1 LRVLGSVVS
10 LLLAALSALEIA
22 SPPHEARDLFH
33 ASLAALAALGAAA
46 MAIRARPAPA
56 PELRALRKGLELLRG
71 FDAAVLVLGDAA
83 GRILFVNDVA
93 AEVYGRTREELLGM
107 QLADLRHAS
116 DPSAPGPWR
125 AADVDDPRRTLG
137 AVHERA
143 DGTPFPVEISSQ
155 ALVLDG
161 RPHSFTVIHDVTEER
176 LAHAA
181 MAEGFA
187 QHRAIF
193 RSVPMVQFSLDADGR
208 FTTLEGRGL
217 EGLKVGPDE
226 LVGRSLFELAQ
237 ELPGLVACFARAL
250 RGEVF
255 SAASTIGAR
264 SFDVHWAP
272 LAEESGSI
280 RGVTGVALDV
290 TARVAA
296 ERARK
301 ETEAQLVA
309 AERLASMG
317 RLAAGVAHEI
327 NNPLAFVMSN
337 LELASER
344 IQGSGDEELV
354 ALVGEARLGAERV
367 RDIVRDLRVFARSD
381 GEAGGGCD
389 AANVARVS
397 LAMARNELRHRA
409 RVETQFEEVG
419 PVAIPERQLGQILV
433 NLLVNAAHAIR
444 EGAARENVIRL
455 AVRSDGPSVLIELRD
470 SGCGMRPEVR
480 DRIFEPFFTTKQ
492 GEGMG
497 LGLALCKTMVQEAGG
512 RIAVESAPGEGS
524 TFRVWLPTVE
534 AVAATSVTTPVP
546 RAATADSATRPRRPA
561 AVEPLVRSKL
571 LVVDDE
577 PLIGR
582 TVARALAEHDV
593 DYVPDAREALS
604 LLLCDGVRYDAVICD
619 LMMPEMSGM
628 DLAQRL
634 VDASHELS
642 KRIVFLTGG
651 AFTDR
656 ARAFVALTHAPV
668 LHKPFERQHL
678 KECVASVIRGG

>member
-1 LRVLGSVVS
+1 VAG
-10 LLLAALSALEIA
+10 I
-22 SPPHEARDLFH
+22 
-33 ASLAALAALGAAA
+33 GAAA
-46 MAIRARPAPA
+46 MAIRAWPVPT

-71 FDAAVLVLGDAA
+71 FDAAVLVLGDLG

-93 AEVYGRTREELLGM
+93 AEVYGRSREELLSLR
-107 QLADLRHAS
+107 LADLRHAS
-116 DPSAPGPWR
+116 DSSPQGPVSG
-125 AADVDDPRRTLG
+125 DFEDPRRSFSS
-137 AVHERA
+137 VHERS
-143 DGTPFPVEISSQ
+143 DGSPFPVEVSSQ
-155 ALVLDG
+155 ALVLDN
-161 RPHSFTVIHDVTEER
+161 RSHSFTVIHDVTEER
-176 LAHAA
+176 LAQAA

-193 RSVPMVQFSLDADGR
+193 RSVPMLQFSLDPDGR
-208 FTTLEGRGL
+208 FTTVEGRGL
-217 EGLKVGPDE
+217 EGLKLRPDE
-226 LVGRSLFELAQ
+226 LVGRSIFELAKDLP
-237 ELPGLVACFARAL
+237 ELVSAFAKAL
-250 RGEVF
+250 GGTAF
-255 SAASTIGAR
+255 SASATIAAR

-272 LAEESGSI
+272 IVEGDGTI
-280 RGVTGVALDV
+280 RGVTGVALDI

-296 ERARK
+296 EKARK
-301 ETEAQLVA
+301 ETEARLVA

-337 LELASER
+337 LELLEER
-344 IQGSGDEELV
+344 IQGGGDREL
-354 ALVGEARLGAERV
+354 AEMVGEARLGAERV

-381 GEAGGGCD
+381 GESGGGCD

-409 RVETQFEEVG
+409 RVEIQLEPAG

-433 NLLVNAAHAIR
+433 NLLVNAAQSIR
-444 EGAARENVIRL
+444 EGAAAENLIRL
-455 AVRSDGPSVLIELRD
+455 SIRPDAASVLIEVQD
-470 SGCGMRPEVR
+470 SGCGMRPTVR

-512 RIAVESAPGEGS
+512 RISVESAPGEGS
-524 TFRVWLPTVE
+524 TFRVWLPTVASE
-534 AVAATSVTTPVP
+534 
-546 RAATADSATRPRRPA
+546 SATPAPAPTAGPAARRARRPDDA
-561 AVEPLVRSKL
+561 PLARTRL

-582 TVARALAEHDV
+582 TVARALADHDV
-593 DYVPDAREALS
+593 DYVADAREALS
-604 LLLCDGVRYDAVICD
+604 RLFCDGARYDAVICD

-642 KRIVFLTGG
+642 SRIVFLTGG

-668 LHKPFERQHL
+668 LQKPFERQHL
-678 KECVASVIRGG
+678 KESVASVIRGS